1 MIKRL
6 FQIINDTE
14 SHFEGQ
20 EPGEIVVLV
29 LRRHKFTV
37 LFPLGFQIL
46 FALIPILVWQYL
58 SPQIAAMGLSSLF
71 FFGAS
76 LFYLLLWTHIFYM
89 LTIYALN
96 TVIVTDKRIIENEQH
111 AFFSRKVSELH
122 TNRVQDVSAR
132 TTGFLETFIGFGDI
146 VVQTAASE
154 REFVFHRIGN
164 PERVKDSIMKVVAAH
179 PQHHALDPNRPKLSD
194 FK

>member
-1 MIKRL
+1 MMRRL

-20 EPGEIVVLV
+20 QTNEIVVLV

-37 LFPLGFQIL
+37 LFPIGFILL
-46 FALIPILVWQYL
+46 FALIPVLVWQYL
-58 SPQIAAMGLSSLF
+58 SSQITAMGLASLF
-71 FFGAS
+71 FFAAS
-76 LFYLLLWTHIFYM
+76 LFYLLVWTHLFYL
-89 LTIYALN
+89 LTIYGLN

-111 AFFSRKVSELH
+111 AFFHRKVSELH

-132 TTGFLETFIGFGDI
+132 THGFLETFIGFGDI

-164 PERVKDSIMKVVAAH
+164 PEQVKDAIMKVVAAH
-179 PQHHALDPNRPKLSD
+179 PTAPIHDVRPKLD
-194 FK
+194 AWN

>member
-1 MIKRL
+1 MIRRL

-20 EPGEIVVLV
+20 ETGEIVVLV

-46 FALIPILVWQYL
+46 FAFIPYVVWQYF
-58 SPQIAAMGLSSLF
+58 SSQITDMGLSSLF

-76 LFYLLLWTHIFYM
+76 LYYLLLWTHIFYV

-122 TNRVQDVSAR
+122 TNRVQDVSAH
-132 TTGFLETFIGFGDI
+132 THGFLETFIGFGDI

-164 PERVKDSIMKVVAAH
+164 PERVKDAIMKVVAAH
-179 PQHHALDPNRPKLSD
+179 PHNHSLDPNRPKLDSWN
-194 FK
+194 